1 MRILIITSEY
11 LNPQNTLS
19 STFEL
24 TQAQVLSASFET
36 AILSVNL
43 GDSLSAEIKL
53 FFKKLMGKATGTG
66 YAQIFRSCREIIY
79 FLSGNKI
86 VKRYQIEGIPV
97 YEGIGSFFR
106 STPDFDINLR
116 AWIKTGFNAYEA
128 YVKENGQPDII
139 HAHGRFLN
147 AGALAL
153 AINKKYGVP
162 YIYTEHCTY
171 YQQGIAPPES
181 KPVLGAVIDKA
192 AAFTVVSPSLLQHVE
207 KFLGHKYSEAIVVP
221 NVLDQVFETPVDTSH
236 THASPFNFLTVA
248 SLESKKGID
257 ILLRAFKKAFD
268 VDPQYILKICGDG
281 PLRQQLVAL
290 ANSLGLKDVVHFAGY
305 QPKQA
310 VKKLLDEA
318 DVFVLASRVET
329 FGVVVIEALSRGCP
343 VIATRS
349 GGPEYIV
356 RADSGIIVEPGNE
369 EELCRALQHIIGHYQ
384 DYSRADIHDSAVSR
398 YGAGAFISAMAPLY
412 KKYCSNMTNG

>member
-1 MRILIITSEY
+1 M
-11 LNPQNTLS
+11 
-19 STFEL
+19 
-24 TQAQVLSASFET
+24 
-36 AILSVNL
+36 
-43 GDSLSAEIKL
+43 
-53 FFKKLMGKATGTG
+53 
-66 YAQIFRSCREIIY
+66 
-79 FLSGNKI
+79 
-86 VKRYQIEGIPV
+86 
-97 YEGIGSFFR
+97 
-106 STPDFDINLR
+106 
-116 AWIKTGFNAYEA
+116 
-128 YVKENGQPDII
+128 
-139 HAHGRFLN
+139 
-147 AGALAL
+147 
-153 AINKKYGVP
+153 
-162 YIYTEHCTY
+162 
-171 YQQGIAPPES
+171 
-181 KPVLGAVIDKA
+181 
-192 AAFTVVSPSLLQHVE
+192 SPSLLQHVE